1 MKSMTGF
8 MLKCGGAPIAWTARR
23 QDRITSS
30 TCDAESQA
38 MLTSVQFV
46 ECARDLLEEL
56 GLGQNT
62 PTPVYNDNSAAV
74 KLAIDPVAH
83 KRSVQLTRAMAYVR
97 ERTNLGVIQPLHVKT
112 DEMPADFLTKRVE
125 EKVFERCR
133 EQSGILPLPAKV
145 QAL

>member
-1 MKSMTGF
+1 
-8 MLKCGGAPIAWTARR
+8 
-23 QDRITSS
+23 
-30 TCDAESQA
+30 
-38 MLTSVQFV
+38 MLTSVQYV
-46 ECARDLLEEL
+46 EAARDLLEEL

-83 KRSVQLTRAMAYVR
+83 KRSVQLTRSMAYVR

-133 EQSGILPLPAKV
+133 EQAGISPLPAKV